1 MNAPLAIPLQPAAS
15 PASAAPK
22 APAATA
28 LGPRLLVGMLGVLL
42 AVLVSGFNEN
52 VVKIALADIRGE
64 MGIGYDEGTWLVAL
78 YAAPSVCAMAF
89 APWFAVTLSLRRFTL
104 GAIALFMLLGLL
116 SPLAPTLESLM
127 LLRALQGLAG
137 GALPP
142 ILMTVALR
150 FLPANL
156 RIFGLASYALTAT
169 FGPSL
174 GTPLAAFWVEFVG
187 WRWAFWQIIPSSLLA
202 LLAVAWG
209 LPQDPLRL
217 ERFRQFNWL
226 GLALGFPALSML
238 VVGLVQG
245 ERLDWFES
253 PLIRILL
260 GGGSLLL
267 VLFLFNEWKHPLPFF
282 KLQLLKLRNLSF
294 ALFTLA
300 GVLFVLLAAVVIPSG
315 YLAQVQGY
323 RPLQTA
329 PVMLVVALPQLLALP
344 LVALLCNLRWVD
356 CRWVLACGLAMLG
369 CSCWLGSH
377 LTSAWIRDD
386 FYLVQAL
393 QIFGQPMAVLP
404 LLMLATGSIAP
415 TDGPFA
421 SAWFNTVK
429 GFAAVL
435 AGAVLEALATLRLHV
450 HSTQLVDRLGNNPL
464 ADGGPDL
471 AQRLHQ
477 QASVLTSA
485 DLYLCT
491 AVVAVVLI
499 LLIPF
504 VPTRIHPPRA
514 PT

>member
-1 MNAPLAIPLQPAAS
+1 MNASLALPLPVAGPV
-15 PASAAPK
+15 AAPV
-22 APAATA
+22 ATPFT
-28 LGPRLLVGMLGVLL
+28 LRLVVGMLGVLL

-52 VVKIALADIRGE
+52 VIKVALADIRGA
-64 MGIGYDEGTWLVAL
+64 MGIGRDEGTWLVAL

-104 GAIALFMLLGLL
+104 WAIAAFMLLGLL
-116 SPLAPTLESLM
+116 SPLAPNLQSL
-127 LLRALQGLAG
+127 LWLRGLQGLAG

-150 FLPANL
+150 FLPAN
-156 RIFGLASYALTAT
+156 IKIYGLAGYALTAT

-174 GTPLAAFWVEFVG
+174 GTPLAAYWVEFVG
-187 WRWAFWQIIPSSLLA
+187 WRWAFWQIVPTSLLA
-202 LLAVAWG
+202 MAAVAWG

-226 GLALGFPALSML
+226 GLALGFPALFML

-253 PLIRILL
+253 SLIRALL
-260 GGGSLLL
+260 GGGSVLL
-267 VLFLFNEWKHPLPFF
+267 VLFLLNEWKHPLPFF

-300 GVLFVLLAAVVIPSG
+300 GVLFVLLAAVVIPSS

-344 LVALLCNLRWVD
+344 LVAALCNLRWVD
-356 CRWVLACGLAMLG
+356 CRWVLACGLAMLA
-369 CSCWLGSH
+369 CSCWLGSQ

-393 QIFGQPMAVLP
+393 QIFGPPMAVLP
-404 LLMLATGSIAP
+404 LLMLSTGSIKP

-421 SAWFNTVK
+421 SAWFNTIK

-435 AGAVLEALATLRLHV
+435 AGGVLEALATLRLHL

-464 ADGGPDL
+464 VDGGVEL
-471 AQRLHQ
+471 ARRLHL
-477 QASVLTSA
+477 QAVVLTSA
-485 DLYLCT
+485 DLYLCMS
-491 AVVAVVLI
+491 AVAVALI

-504 VPTRIHPPRA
+504 VPTRIYPPRA

>member
-1 MNAPLAIPLQPAAS
+1 MNASVITPLQPAVS
-15 PASAAPK
+15 PAVAVPV
-22 APAATA
+22 PAAFSVRIVV
-28 LGPRLLVGMLGVLL
+28 GLVGVLL
-42 AVLVSGFNEN
+42 AVLLTGFNEN
-52 VVKIALADIRGE
+52 ITKIALADIRGG
-64 MGIGYDEGTWLVAL
+64 MGITRDEGAWFVAF

-104 GAIALFMLLGLL
+104 AAIGAFLVLGLL
-116 SPLAPTLESLM
+116 MPLAPNLQSLM
-127 LLRALQGLAG
+127 LLRALQGLAA

-150 FLPANL
+150 FLPAN
-156 RIFGLASYALTAT
+156 IKVYGLAGYALTAT
-169 FGPSL
+169 FGPAL
-174 GTPLAAFWVEFVG
+174 GVPLAAFWVEYVG
-187 WRWAFWQIIPSSLLA
+187 WRWTFWHILPTGVLA
-202 LLAVAWG
+202 MAAVAWG
-209 LPQDPLRL
+209 MPQDPLRL

-226 GLALGFPALSML
+226 GLLLGFPALSML
-238 VVGLVQG
+238 VVGLVHG

-253 PLIRILL
+253 PLIRVLL

-267 VLFLFNEWKHPLPFF
+267 VLFLLNEWKHPMPFF

-300 GVLFVLLAAVVIPSG
+300 GVLFVLLAAVTIPSG
-315 YLAQVQGY
+315 FLAQAQGY

-329 PVMLVVALPQLLALP
+329 PMMLVVALPQLLALP
-344 LVALLCNLRWVD
+344 LVAALCNLRWVD
-356 CRWVLACGLAMLG
+356 CRWVLACGLAMLA

-386 FYLVQAL
+386 FYLLQAL

-421 SAWFNTVK
+421 SAWFNSIK

-435 AGAVLEALATLRLHV
+435 AAGVLEALGTLRQHL
-450 HSTQLVDRLGNNPL
+450 HSTNLVDRLGNNPQL
-464 ADGGPDL
+464 EGGAEL
-471 AQRLHQ
+471 AQRLHL
-477 QASVLTSA
+477 QASVLTFA
-485 DLYLCT
+485 DLYLCM
-491 AVVAVVLI
+491 AVVAAVLI

-504 VPTRIHPPRA
+504 VPTRIYPPRL